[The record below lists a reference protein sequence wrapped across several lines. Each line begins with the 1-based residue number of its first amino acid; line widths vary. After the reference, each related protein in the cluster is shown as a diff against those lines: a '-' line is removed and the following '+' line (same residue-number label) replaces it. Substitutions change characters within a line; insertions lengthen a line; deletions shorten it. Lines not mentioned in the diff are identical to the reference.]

1 MIFPQNNLPA
11 QSQQWRRAIEKGIS
25 ALATASSN
33 LNTAVAGSNARLGA
47 IFKSQTDLQAQT
59 EFLINQNTFAE
70 STPPSFTGY
79 TTNPI
84 AADLPWYL
92 VPFSSTWDIEIPLRT
107 SSTGKVAFALGCFL
121 FLSARDGA
129 TALGSVGLEVI
140 NTDTGFTE
148 RYARNGDG
156 NLSILKGPDSGQ
168 INFQNAVSGHTH
180 FLSLLPDTDYI
191 FRTRRMYTARPGVG
205 ASPQASTQWQGSSLQ
220 VTKIG
225 M

>member
-33 LNTAVAGSNARLGA
+33 LNTAVAGSNARLSA

-84 AADLPWYL
+84 AANLPWYQA
-92 VPFSSTWDIEIPLRT
+92 PFSSTWDIEIPLRT
-107 SSTGKVAFALGCFL
+107 SSTGRIAFSLGCYL

-129 TALGSVGLEVI
+129 TALGSVGLQILDSTGAAEV
-140 NTDTGFTE
+140 
-148 RYARNGDG
+148 RYARTGDG
-156 NLSILKGPDSGQ
+156 NLSLLKGPDSGQ
-168 INFQNAVSGHTH
+168 INFQNAMSGHTH
-180 FLSLLPDTDYI
+180 FLSLPPNTDYI